1 MTINQ
6 IMASIMG
13 KTCCAKNE
21 TFGDASP
28 FQESSLEKPQDKIHA
43 LCKELEE
50 CGYNYNGT
58 ETMMCGWNGKKL
70 RAEIFFGPVYYHR
83 LTHMVSDKIFS
94 RASTCTRSRKYFI

>member
-1 MTINQ
+1 M
-6 IMASIMG
+6 
-13 KTCCAKNE
+13 CKNE

-58 ETMMCGWNGKKL
+58 ETMMCGWNGKNLEQKSSL
-70 RAEIFFGPVYYHR
+70 DQYI
-83 LTHMVSDKIFS
+83 TTD
-94 RASTCTRSRKYFI
+94 